1 MLKVSGSCDFFY
13 QEFEVFKRS
22 IFLGDVCIAVT
33 HPGLKH
39 VEVTRP
45 GWNSLLSAIYIS
57 GKVHGGH
64 IIGPLSTIS
73 DIGA

>member
-1 MLKVSGSCDFFY
+1 MLKVSGCCDFFY
-13 QEFEVFKRS
+13 QEFEVLKKS
-22 IFLGDVCIAVT
+22 IFLGDLCVAVT

-45 GWNSLLSAIYIS
+45 GWNSLLS
-57 GKVHGGH
+57 GQRTWGH